1 MAIVV
6 DTSALAAIVFG
17 EPDAAMFVTALA
29 AHAGDVSISAATL
42 VEARIV
48 VEGRQGRDAL
58 DDLERALMKAAV
70 KVEPVDEGQSALA
83 STAWQ
88 RFGKGRH
95 AADLNFGDCF
105 SYALSKSLG
114 APLLFKGQGFSQT
127 DVASVL

>member
-29 AHAGDVSISAATL
+29 AHAADVSISAATL

-70 KVEPVDEGQSALA
+70 KVEPVDEGQAALA

-114 APLLFKGQGFSQT
+114 APLLFKGQDFSQT

>member
-42 VEARIV
+42 VDARIV
-48 VEGRQGRDAL
+48 VEGRQGRAAL

-70 KVEPVDEGQSALA
+70 KVEPVDEGQAALA
-83 STAWQ
+83 STAWK

-114 APLLFKGQGFSQT
+114 APLLFKGQDFSQT

>member
-70 KVEPVDEGQSALA
+70 KVEPVDEGQAALA